1 MNWYLIVFFL
11 ANGNWVEAD
20 LLEKEGWSP
29 IVQESFQIC
38 SKKMKDANERFQKIA
53 EFKNIEVDIKFNC
66 ECRENIINPD
76 EINCK
81 KRNWFQK
88 TLDRFF
94 D

>member
-1 MNWYLIVFFL
+1 
-11 ANGNWVEAD
+11 
-20 LLEKEGWSP
+20 
-29 IVQESFQIC
+29 
-38 SKKMKDANERFQKIA
+38 MKDANERFQKIA